1 MNPKVDIYF
10 MDGCGRCSLGGT
22 PDCKVHNW
30 QKEMA
35 YLRTILL
42 DCLLTE
48 ELKWSVPVYTFHKNN
63 IVILAA
69 FKEYCAL
76 SFFKGALL
84 YDAEG
89 ILSKP
94 GENTQ
99 AVRLIRFTSV
109 REIVELESVL
119 KAYIYEAIEVEKAD
133 LKVDFKTNPEP
144 IPDELQKK
152 FDEHPDFKTAFYA
165 LTQGRQRGYILHFS
179 QSKQSQTRTA
189 RIEKYMPKIFEG
201 KGFND

>member
-10 MDGCGRCSLGGT
+10 MDGCGRCPLGGT

-48 ELKWSVPVYTFHKNN
+48 ELKWGVPCYTFQKNN

-84 YDAEG
+84 HDAEG

-99 AVRLIRFTSV
+99 AARLIKFTNI

-119 KAYIYEAIEVEKAD
+119 KAYIFEAIEVEKAD
-133 LKVDFKTNPEP
+133 LKVEFKKDSEP
-144 IPDELQKK
+144 IPDELRKK
-152 FDEHPDFKTAFYA
+152 FDEYPDFKTAFYA

-179 QSKQSQTRTA
+179 QPKQAQTKTA
-189 RIEKYMPKIFEG
+189 RIEKYMPRIFEG
-201 KGFND
+201 KGIND